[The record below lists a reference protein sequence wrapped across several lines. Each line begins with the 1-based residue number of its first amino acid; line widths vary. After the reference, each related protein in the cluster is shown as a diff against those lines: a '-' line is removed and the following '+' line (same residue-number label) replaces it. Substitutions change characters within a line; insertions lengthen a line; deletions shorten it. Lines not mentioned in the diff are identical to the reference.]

1 MTSSQLQ
8 TQHRAKQNNRSIC
21 LEMPLS
27 KTSHRHSHHRISK
40 TNKTNKTNRPSRRHS
55 STSSVAYWVEPA
67 WIAGGSVVRD
77 WPVERAVGLGREAGI
92 PVAAGVFE

>member
-8 TQHRAKQNNRSIC
+8 TQHRANLNNRSIR

-27 KTSHRHSHHRISK
+27 KTSHRHSHHWIS
-40 TNKTNKTNRPSRRHS
+40 KTNKTNRPSRRHL
-55 STSSVAYWVEPA
+55 STSSVAYWVETA